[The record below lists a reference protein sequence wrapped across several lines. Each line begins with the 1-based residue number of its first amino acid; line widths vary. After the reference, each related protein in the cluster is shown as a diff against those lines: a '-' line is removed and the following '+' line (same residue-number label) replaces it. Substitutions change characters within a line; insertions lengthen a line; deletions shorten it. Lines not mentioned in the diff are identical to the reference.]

1 MSYPYSPL
9 FQPLRLGSKLTIK
22 NRFCVGPL
30 TLPSLHGPFGEFSAD
45 GLAYFESRAK
55 GGFGLIFTGAFHPDA
70 LVDPVHPLDSKQP
83 MKSPKAFM
91 RSAIE
96 LLERLDAYGAKM
108 IPQVSMGYGRNAVGC
123 YGPSEIPYYHDPSI
137 TTPALTKDQI
147 KQKIDQMIAT
157 AAFLQKCGFPG
168 IEVHAMH
175 WGYLLDQFALTFMN
189 HRTDEYGGE
198 LENRLRC
205 AREILEGVKAA
216 CGPDFVVSMRLA
228 LKTYIKDYNT
238 PSLHGEEE
246 AGRTLEEGL
255 AICKKLEEYGYD
267 CLSVD
272 FGQYDSFYYAAPPCY
287 MEKGRILDLAA
298 QAKGLVDIPILCGG
312 RMNDPDLAAQ
322 AVREGKIDA
331 VVLGRP
337 SLADPAYPQKVAM
350 GQPEDIRPC
359 IGCNQGCIGALKLGR
374 RAGCAVNAEA
384 AREST
389 FGLTPALQK
398 KNVLVVGGGVSGM
411 EAARVAALRGHAVTL
426 CEGTDKLGGALIPA
440 GAHDFKADLKDLN
453 AWYQRQLTKTG
464 VAVELNTTLTAQD
477 IRDRKPDAVILA
489 LGAVP
494 AVPPVPGIHS
504 GKVVDCVTALTRKP
518 PVGDKVVVIGG
529 GLVGCETAVGYAQEG
544 KTVTIIEALPEI
556 LSTGIPVPESNEQM
570 LRDLLA
576 EGKVELKTASRLAAV
591 TAMGVTITTPEGEE
605 TVEADAVIL
614 AVGFIPRTSLAA
626 DLLGSGVEVYQVGD
640 GAKVGS
646 VMTAVATGYTVG
658 RKI

>member
-9 FQPLRLGSKLTIK
+9 FQPLKLGKNLTIK

-30 TLPSLHGPFGEFSAD
+30 TLPSLHGPFGEFSPD
-45 GLAYFESRAK
+45 GLAYFEARAK
-55 GGFGLIFTGAFHPDA
+55 GGFGLLFTGAFHPDT

-123 YGPSEIPYYHDPSI
+123 YGPSQIPYYHDPSLA
-137 TTPALTKDQI
+137 TPALTRDQI

-168 IEVHAMH
+168 VEVHAMH

-189 HRTDEYGGE
+189 HRTDEYGGP

-205 AREILEGVKAA
+205 AREIVEGIKAA

-238 PSLHGEEE
+238 PSLHGEDE

-255 AICKKLEEYGYD
+255 TICKKLEEYGYD

-287 MEKGRILDLAA
+287 MEKGRIIDLAA
-298 QAKGLVDIPILCGG
+298 QAKAAVHIPILCGG
-312 RMNDPDLAAQ
+312 RMNDPDLAAE
-322 AVREGKIDA
+322 AVRSGKIDG

-384 AREST
+384 AREAS

-411 EAARVAALRGHAVTL
+411 EAARVAALRGHTVTL
-426 CEGTDKLGGALIPA
+426 CEGSSQLGGSLIPA
-440 GAHDFKADLKDLN
+440 GAHDFKADLRDLN
-453 AWYQRQLTKTG
+453 AWYQRQLTKLG
-464 VAVELNTTLTAQD
+464 VTVELNTRLDAAA
-477 IRDRKPDAVILA
+477 ILARKPDAVVLA
-489 LGAVP
+489 QGAVP
-494 AVPPVPGIHS
+494 VIPRVPGVDS
-504 GKVVDCVTALTRKP
+504 PKVVDCVAALTRDP
-518 PVGDKVVVIGG
+518 DAGDKVVVIGG
-529 GLVGCETAVGYAQEG
+529 GLVGCETAVGYAQAG
-544 KTVTIIEALPEI
+544 KTVTVIEALPDI
-556 LSTGIPVPESNEQM
+556 LSAGIPVPESNEQM

-576 EGKVELKTASRLAAV
+576 EGKVAIKTASRLSAV
-591 TAMGVTITTPEGEE
+591 TETGVTLSTPNGEE
-605 TVEADAVIL
+605 TLEADTVVL
-614 AVGFIPRTSLAA
+614 AVGFTPRPSLA
-626 DLLGSGVEVYQVGD
+626 DGLLGSGLEVYPVGD
-640 GAKVGS
+640 GVKVGS
-646 VMTAVATGYTVG
+646 VMTAVAAGYTVG
-658 RKI
+658 RRI